1 MGPLLVVFAS
11 LTVYLSLASSK
22 GESSLSKEFN
32 PVLSP
37 GECEMN
43 GHKDL
48 GHGELLA
55 LRKIKQWKK
64 AC

>member
-22 GESSLSKEFN
+22 GESSLSKE
-32 PVLSP
+32 
-37 GECEMN
+37 CEMN